1 VSSQA
6 AHRVLSEDNVSFR
19 SRLLELLNTPLER
32 FFYLDGDTSVCVCPV
47 CDGPMAVH
55 FGDDSDVKAI
65 LNCHND
71 CTDEI
76 IEELQ
81 WRAGL
86 DEDGVD
92 G

>member
-1 VSSQA
+1 VSSRT
-6 AHRVLSEDNVSFR
+6 AHRVLSEDNVRFR
-19 SRLLELLNTPLER
+19 SRLLEVLDTPLER

-55 FGDDSDVKAI
+55 FDDPVVQAD
-65 LNCHND
+65 LHCHNCD
-71 CTDEI
+71 IDDI
-76 IEELQ
+76 VRELRR
-81 WRAGL
+81 RAST